1 MRNVLINVKPVRM
14 ICSVKLV
21 SPDISWRFQLRRR
34 KLENVGLA
42 QKRIFVPSVSTQ
54 QVSVLRAFLDMS
66 FWILN
71 VFLLRELG

>member
-1 MRNVLINVKPVRM
+1 MINVLINAKPVRM
-14 ICSVKLV
+14 ICSAKLV

-34 KLENVGLA
+34 KLESVSLA
-42 QKRIFVPSVSTQ
+42 QKRIFVRNVSTQ

-71 VFLLRELG
+71 VFLLRGLE

>member
-14 ICSVKLV
+14 ICSAKLV
-21 SPDISWRFQLRRR
+21 SPAISWRFQLRRR
-34 KLENVGLA
+34 KLESVSLA
-42 QKRIFVPSVSTQ
+42 QKKIFVPNVSTQ
-54 QVSVLRAFLDMS
+54 QVSVLRAFMDMS